1 MKSSTAFRPFLACVL
16 ALLPYV
22 VTQAADESALRGDR
36 PDRYTVQKGDTLWG
50 ISGRFLK
57 EPWRWPELWR
67 MNRDQIRNPH
77 LIYPGNVLV
86 LDKIGDDYRLRMA
99 GDQETLRVSPQV
111 RVSELDRAPV
121 PSIPAQDI
129 EPWLTRSLV
138 VSEEFFAKAAKIVS
152 ARAQKLMLT
161 KGDAVYAFGVDR
173 KSGDQW
179 SIYRRGQPLRAIGA
193 REVLGYEAVFVGTA
207 RLDRHADVSRMIID
221 GVEQEIA
228 VGDFLV
234 PTPAKSVFAYVP
246 RAPERDV
253 YGHVIALPQGVGGV
267 GKPGFVTIDLGAD
280 SDIEVGHVLA
290 VFRRGGQM
298 RDPRDFD
305 DPLIFDSK
313 VDQTQYLPLP
323 ERYVAFPDDRIG
335 LVFVF
340 RVFDRVAY
348 GFVVDAELPLEVG
361 DIVRTPGTTF

>member
-1 MKSSTAFRPFLACVL
+1 
-16 ALLPYV
+16 
-22 VTQAADESALRGDR
+22 
-36 PDRYTVQKGDTLWG
+36 
-50 ISGRFLK
+50 
-57 EPWRWPELWR
+57 

-77 LIYPGNVLV
+77 LIYPGDVLV
-86 LDKIGDDYRLRMA
+86 LERIGDDYRLRMA
-99 GDQETLRVSPQV
+99 SGQETLRVSPQV
-111 RVSELDRAPV
+111 RVSELAAEPV

-138 VSEEFFAKAAKIVS
+138 VSDEFFANAAKIVS
-152 ARAQKLMLT
+152 ARTPKLMLT
-161 KGDAVYAFGVDR
+161 KGDAVYAFGIDR
-173 KSGDQW
+173 KAGEQW
-179 SIYRRGQPLRAIGA
+179 SIYRRGQALRPVGA

-207 RLDRHADVSRMIID
+207 RLDRQADVSRLIVD
-221 GVEQEIA
+221 SVEQEIA
-228 VGDFLV
+228 IGDFLV
-234 PTPAKSVFAYVP
+234 PTAPRSVFAYIP
-246 RAPERDV
+246 RAPEREMF
-253 YGHVIALPQGVGGV
+253 GHVIALPQGVGGV

-280 SDIEVGHVLA
+280 SDVEVGHVLA

-305 DPLIFDSK
+305 DTKIFDAQI
-313 VDQTQYLPLP
+313 DQTKYLPLP

-348 GFVVDAELPLEVG
+348 GFVVEAELPVEVG